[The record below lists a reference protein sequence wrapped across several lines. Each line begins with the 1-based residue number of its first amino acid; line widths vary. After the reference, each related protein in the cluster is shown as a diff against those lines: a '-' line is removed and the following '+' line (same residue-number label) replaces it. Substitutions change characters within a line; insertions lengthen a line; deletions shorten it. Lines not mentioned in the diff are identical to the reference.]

1 MSYYFYIPK
10 FIGLSFLGHLWI
22 HLEQRGLEIWTF
34 SVRLKTVMLHFRF
47 PFTTSTTFC
56 VTSFLSI
63 TAIWF
68 GTTHQLVDWHDRH
81 GFYSILTTHFHGN
94 GLYSWDDH
102 CWETLEL
109 LCWIWRFG
117 YTIFCLGLNFLIIDP
132 LSKNIQTSELWKYD
146 KYISGCVCA
155 SMPFVPLRN
164 TEMKCVQDT
173 FYPMMILDSILF
185 PTRLHSCIDNSHSPF
200 NIQAQYAVNKITCED
215 PVFEWVDKTWSLFL
229 KMSDGHTVCDE

>member
-1 MSYYFYIPK
+1 MIFFFFFLDWMSYYFYIPK

-56 VTSFLSI
+56 VTSFLGI

-68 GTTHQLVDWHDRH
+68 GTTHQRVDWHDRH
-81 GFYSILTTHFHGN
+81 GFYSILTTNFHGN

-117 YTIFCLGLNFLIIDP
+117 YTIFCLSLGLNFLIIDP
-132 LSKNIQTSELWKYD
+132 LSKNFLLSYENTTS
-146 KYISGCVCA
+146 I
-155 SMPFVPLRN
+155 F
-164 TEMKCVQDT
+164 
-173 FYPMMILDSILF
+173 
-185 PTRLHSCIDNSHSPF
+185 
-200 NIQAQYAVNKITCED
+200 QAV
-215 PVFEWVDKTWSLFL
+215 WVHLCPLFL
-229 KMSDGHTVCDE
+229 RETLKWNVCRTHFTPWWY